1 MSLSSSFLRHK
12 MSRHPNNC
20 IKEEQMK
27 EFDVVVL
34 GAGPG
39 GYIAAIRAAQLKK
52 KVAISKKEEEQAQ
65 KVVKIVFVSLII
77 LALIMLIAFS
87 FFG

>member
-1 MSLSSSFLRHK
+1 MGK
-12 MSRHPNNC
+12 
-20 IKEEQMK
+20 
-27 EFDVVVL
+27 V
-34 GAGPG
+34 
-39 GYIAAIRAAQLKK
+39 KK

-87 FFG
+87 FFRLISSPQIIRLTQIVWLLIG

>member
-1 MSLSSSFLRHK
+1 MGK
-12 MSRHPNNC
+12 
-20 IKEEQMK
+20 
-27 EFDVVVL
+27 V
-34 GAGPG
+34 
-39 GYIAAIRAAQLKK
+39 KK

-65 KVVKIVFVSLII
+65 NVVKIVFVSLII

>member
-1 MSLSSSFLRHK
+1 MGK
-12 MSRHPNNC
+12 
-20 IKEEQMK
+20 
-27 EFDVVVL
+27 
-34 GAGPG
+34 G
-39 GYIAAIRAAQLKK
+39 KK
-52 KVAISKKEEEQAQ
+52 KAAISKKEEAQAQ

>member
-1 MSLSSSFLRHK
+1 MGK
-12 MSRHPNNC
+12 
-20 IKEEQMK
+20 
-27 EFDVVVL
+27 V
-34 GAGPG
+34 
-39 GYIAAIRAAQLKK
+39 KK

-87 FFG
+87 FSADKFATNYTVNQIVWLLIG

>member
-1 MSLSSSFLRHK
+1 MGK
-12 MSRHPNNC
+12 
-20 IKEEQMK
+20 
-27 EFDVVVL
+27 V
-34 GAGPG
+34 
-39 GYIAAIRAAQLKK
+39 KK

-87 FFG
+87 FFRSEERRVGKECRSRWSPYH

>member
-1 MSLSSSFLRHK
+1 MGK
-12 MSRHPNNC
+12 
-20 IKEEQMK
+20 
-27 EFDVVVL
+27 V
-34 GAGPG
+34 
-39 GYIAAIRAAQLKK
+39 KK

-65 KVVKIVFVSLII
+65 KGVKIVFVSLII

>member
-1 MSLSSSFLRHK
+1 MGK
-12 MSRHPNNC
+12 
-20 IKEEQMK
+20 
-27 EFDVVVL
+27 V
-34 GAGPG
+34 
-39 GYIAAIRAAQLKK
+39 KK
-52 KVAISKKEEEQAQ
+52 KVAICKKEEEQAQ

>member
-1 MSLSSSFLRHK
+1 MGK
-12 MSRHPNNC
+12 
-20 IKEEQMK
+20 
-27 EFDVVVL
+27 
-34 GAGPG
+34 G
-39 GYIAAIRAAQLKK
+39 KK
-52 KVAISKKEEEQAQ
+52 KVAISKKEGEQAQ

>member
-1 MSLSSSFLRHK
+1 MGK
-12 MSRHPNNC
+12 
-20 IKEEQMK
+20 
-27 EFDVVVL
+27 V
-34 GAGPG
+34 
-39 GYIAAIRAAQLKK
+39 KK
-52 KVAISKKEEEQAQ
+52 KVAISKKEEGQAQ